1 MGNFDSFITGVPQL
15 DAERTEP
22 VQHAAILR
30 LAHATIGLSKV
41 APRLS
46 ELAATRQAEAERQ
59 AERVKSI
66 AGRAQRMSATLD
78 KTGPRLSLPR
88 GEMGE
93 LGGFIRRTP
102 EETRLI
108 AFNPGARAAA
118 PGAVE
123 QLIEDLRAD
132 ADMCSGDARR
142 QARALRIA
150 VDHCRF
156 AELAYAT
163 DERGIQVTENIA
175 RKGFRAAYGASG
187 VHKDWSH
194 RRWFQGALRT
204 PGVCLSEIYRS
215 AATDEFCLTASATV
229 VGANGDVRG
238 VVAVDVNF
246 SEILAT

>member
-1 MGNFDSFITGVPQL
+1 MDEASGNATLQATEARELNTLGTSLRDLSEQMIHSVGAFRL
-15 DAERTEP
+15 DA
-22 VQHAAILR
+22 H
-30 LAHATIGLSKV
+30 
-41 APRLS
+41 
-46 ELAATRQAEAERQ
+46 
-59 AERVKSI
+59 
-66 AGRAQRMSATLD
+66 GR
-78 KTGPRLSLPR
+78 
-88 GEMGE
+88 
-93 LGGFIRRTP
+93 
-102 EETRLI
+102 
-108 AFNPGARAAA
+108 
-118 PGAVE
+118 VE

-142 QARALRIA
+142 QTRALRIA

-187 VHKDWSH
+187 MHKDWAR